1 MNISKGRLLSS
12 AALVGVVIL
21 VLSPIILEE
30 FKYSGH
36 EGGIPPL
43 GSGGVEVNV
52 ATVEP
57 STARARTLMAT
68 VEPQTLTVEE
78 GGEAIQSRPEA
89 AGYNLLYETATITL
103 TAVTTT
109 ANTTVSTEMT
119 SAR

>member
-1 MNISKGRLLSS
+1 MNLSKAGFWSS
-12 AALVGVVIL
+12 VALVGVIIL
-21 VLSPIILEE
+21 ILSPVLLEE

-36 EGGIPPL
+36 EGGVSPL
-43 GSGGVEVNV
+43 GPGGVEVTV

-78 GGEAIQSRPEA
+78 GWEVIQSRPEA

-103 TAVTTT
+103 AASTTT
-109 ANTTVSTEMT
+109 ANTTMWTGATST
-119 SAR
+119 R